1 LLWPAFRNDAL
12 GVSLLAWKRTRRAAF
27 EWSTRGNHPAGLFP
41 KYLAKMPNAPLLG
54 REISGSSNERNTT
67 FAVSDVERV
76 TECKLGR
83 EETTRQ
89 LEGWLRRAAASL
101 PVLQVDE
108 ERWDGDRMLFRVR
121 ALGQLASG
129 QVDLADDHVGLEVM
143 LPWLLQRFAAAAQTA
158 IRSHGQL
165 LLSKMS

>member
-1 LLWPAFRNDAL
+1 
-12 GVSLLAWKRTRRAAF
+12 
-27 EWSTRGNHPAGLFP
+27 
-41 KYLAKMPNAPLLG
+41 MPNGPLLG

-67 FAVSDVERV
+67 FAASDVERV

-83 EETTRQ
+83 EEATRR
-89 LEGWLRRAAASL
+89 LEGGLRRAAASL

-108 ERWDGDRMLFRVR
+108 ERWDGDRMLLRVR

-129 QVDLADDHVGLEVM
+129 QVDLADDHVRLEVM

-158 IRSHGQL
+158 IRGYGQL
-165 LLSKMS
+165 LLSKKS